1 MVLPHVYPNS
11 RLTAAV
17 DTPSAPSPL
26 ASLCTETPAERLHGT
41 GGRLH
46 DAAEAGRY
54 LTFAQL
60 HGGTSMATLDRGRAK
75 ASGG

>member
-1 MVLPHVYPNS
+1 
-11 RLTAAV
+11 
-17 DTPSAPSPL
+17 
-26 ASLCTETPAERLHGT
+26 LCTETPAERLHGT